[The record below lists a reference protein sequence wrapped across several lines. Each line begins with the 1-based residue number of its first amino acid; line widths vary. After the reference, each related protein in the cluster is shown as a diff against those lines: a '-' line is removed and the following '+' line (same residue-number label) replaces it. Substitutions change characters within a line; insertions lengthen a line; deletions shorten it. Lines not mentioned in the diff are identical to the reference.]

1 MFTPWWRQRQ
11 ACCRQA
17 ADSGLSRRW
26 RRIAPASFLVALPS
40 LDSVLYMPLAAC
52 GPEPPALPRGLLVE
66 TPPLAVLLR
75 VRWLMAVSV
84 IAPDGPR
91 EWVDGLDR
99 AGRPCLRLHLLPD
112 TDYLGWDRLL
122 AGGAPAPAMPDT
134 PHLPAL
140 DAYPLRFRRRRL
152 AGLDVLCGEA
162 VGALSP
168 LGRQLAG
175 QIARAHTGQRERQL
189 R

>member
-11 ACCRQA
+11 ACCRQL
-17 ADSGLSRRW
+17 ADTGLCRRW
-26 RRIAPASFLVALPS
+26 RRIAPAPLMAALPV

-52 GPEPPALPRGLLVE
+52 GREPPALPRGMLVE
-66 TPPLAVLLR
+66 TPPLTVLLQ

-99 AGRPCLRLHLLPD
+99 SGQPCVRLHLLPD

-122 AGGAPAPAMPDT
+122 ASGEPAAAMPDT
-134 PHLPAL
+134 PHLRAL
-140 DAYPLRFRRRRL
+140 DACLLRFRRRRL
-152 AGLDVLCGEA
+152 AGLDVLRGEA
-162 VGALSP
+162 VGELSP

-175 QIARAHTGQRERQL
+175 QIAHAHTGQRERQF